1 LNTKIIRKKK
11 MSNTDTITVNEK
23 VYDISK
29 LNAVQKGI
37 VHNLKAIETQMAILQ
52 SSKIV
57 HVNLFK
63 NSVKESDD
71 DTDKDNA

>member
-1 LNTKIIRKKK
+1 MKITRKKK
-11 MSNTDTITVNEK
+11 MSNTDTITIDEK

-63 NSVKESDD
+63 NSVKESNN
-71 DTDKDNA
+71 DTDKDNT

>member
-1 LNTKIIRKKK
+1 
-11 MSNTDTITVNEK
+11 MSNTDTITINEK

-71 DTDKDNA
+71 DTDKNNA

>member
-1 LNTKIIRKKK
+1 MKITRKKK
-11 MSNTDTITVNEK
+11 MSNTDTITINEK